1 MKKTV
6 LKVSVL
12 CMLLL
17 LLAGCSQNTEYSQDI
32 SCVVPSLNKEVSLS
46 ESDKEYIAS
55 VLNSN
60 TWSDGFTDCI
70 FDYIFKTQKEEIRY
84 SSSCGTFNDYTNK
97 RYLILGEDQRQ
108 KINDILN
115 VEELMGAP

>member
-17 LLAGCSQNTEYSQDI
+17 LLAGCSQKTEYSQDI
-32 SCVVPSLNKEVSLS
+32 SCVIPSLNKEVSLS
-46 ESDKEYIAS
+46 ESDKKYIAS
-55 VLNSN
+55 VLNGAAW
-60 TWSDGFTDCI
+60 TDGFTDCI
-70 FDYIFKTQKEEIRY
+70 LDYIFKIQKEEIRY
-84 SSSCGTFNDYTNK
+84 HSSCGTFNDYTNK
-97 RYLILGEDQRQ
+97 RYLTVAEEQRQ

-115 VEELMGAP
+115 VKELMGAP

>member
-1 MKKTV
+1 MKTTV

-12 CMLLL
+12 CVLL
-17 LLAGCSQNTEYSQDI
+17 LLAGCSQKTEYSQDI
-32 SCVVPSLNKEVSLS
+32 SCVIPSLNKEVSLS

-55 VLNSN
+55 VLNST

>member
-12 CMLLL
+12 CVLLL
-17 LLAGCSQNTEYSQDI
+17 LLAGCSQKTEYSQDI
-32 SCVVPSLNKEVSLS
+32 SCVIPSLNKELSLS
-46 ESDKEYIAS
+46 ESDKKYIAS
-55 VLNSN
+55 VLNGAAW
-60 TWSDGFTDCI
+60 TDGFTDCI

-84 SSSCGTFNDYTNK
+84 HSYCGTFNDYTNK
-97 RYLILGEDQRQ
+97 RYLTVAEEQRQ

-115 VEELMGAP
+115 VKELMGAP